1 MNTRPLLASAL
12 VAVIALSGC
21 VTNSSPGFEAGP
33 APRMEEG
40 VATTMTAL
48 YDSAPGARELAA
60 KARGIL
66 VFPRVV
72 DGGVIV
78 GGEYGRGQLSV
89 DGHNAG
95 SYKVTSIS
103 LGLQVGLQS
112 QSLVLMFMSQEAL
125 DRFTSKSNWTA
136 GADASVVPAL
146 IGALILLLGR
156 DTEALVWALRL
167 ISLLNPLLAYFL
179 VKRISSPVAGLI
191 AAALVSSLLAF
202 NVGSIV
208 AINIDGLMLTFFLLS
223 LLTLIAA
230 ICRRRADFSS
240 PSSPA
245 CSSGWPY

>member
-1 MNTRPLLASAL
+1 VREFVHLTLKGKTMNTRTLLTSAL

-66 VFPRVV
+66 VFPRVL

-78 GGEYGRGQLSV
+78 GGEYGRGQLSI
-89 DGHNAG
+89 DGRNVG

-103 LGLQVGLQS
+103 LGLQAGLQS

-125 DRFTSKSNWTA
+125 DRFTRDNTWTA
-136 GADASVVPAL
+136 GADASVAIGRVGANGRLEAVNESGVIAFAL
-146 IGALILLLGR
+146 TNAGVMAGARVDG
-156 DTEALVWALRL
+156 T
-167 ISLLNPLLAYFL
+167 
-179 VKRISSPVAGLI
+179 RISK
-191 AAALVSSLLAF
+191 VSS
-202 NVGSIV
+202 
-208 AINIDGLMLTFFLLS
+208 
-223 LLTLIAA
+223 
-230 ICRRRADFSS
+230 
-240 PSSPA
+240 
-245 CSSGWPY
+245 